1 MLRSVRILVPALLL
15 TLLAVTGCG
24 VGRTASEVNRD
35 ARRTF
40 VYDGRMLVD
49 DMSLLFQT
57 NRPLRTSR
65 WIVE

>member
-1 MLRSVRILVPALLL
+1 MIRRLTLLVPALLV

-24 VGRTASEVNRD
+24 VGRTNGEVNRD

-40 VYDGRMLVD
+40 VYDSRMLVD

-57 NRPLRTSR
+57 DRPLRTSR
-65 WIVE
+65 WIVD